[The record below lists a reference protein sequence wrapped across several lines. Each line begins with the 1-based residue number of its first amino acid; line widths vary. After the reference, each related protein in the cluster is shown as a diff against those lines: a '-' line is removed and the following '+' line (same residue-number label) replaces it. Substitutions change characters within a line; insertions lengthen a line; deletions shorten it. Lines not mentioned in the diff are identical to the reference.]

1 MLKALTNKLENL
13 KNSIKRFPISY
24 VLVLVIT
31 TLLFL
36 WNNSSTYS
44 DGTLGILE
52 KSILSFTLVF
62 FLSLWVYLSTEE
74 LKISNTKKSFYQ
86 LFPPAFW
93 ILFYLGLNISD
104 IVFPLCLAW
113 IISYVFFAPYIKKLL
128 AISTKK
134 LTIFGKTEEENEIYY
149 QYFYKIAIVFIFGFV
164 LGWLLFALWNLAILA
179 FQLLF
184 DLEWDLI
191 DDFYS
196 NWAIISLSFITPIV
210 CLAEIPNENL
220 ILNKKFE
227 LNVFVTFIIKYI
239 LTSFIVIY
247 FAILYAYSIKVLLNF
262 SDWPKWEVV
271 WLVIAFSVIGYITFI
286 LSYYFDNKVKFISI
300 IRKVFPFVVIP
311 QIFMLFYAI
320 YLRIAQYDLTTNRY
334 FVVIFGVWLL
344 VISMY
349 FVFSKKKNLVIIP
362 AVLTLFTII
371 ISVWPWSVYSL
382 PITRQMARLETNL
395 EKAWILVGWKIVPLN
410 SYDDIDKDLSKEIYD
425 GIHYICYNSN
435 CENIRKLF
443 SINDSSIGKWETINR
458 ISDNLKV
465 KRYNTY
471 DNWEKSFR
479 ISSEVWP
486 FPMDIEWYSKLAEI
500 SSYNSTQVQAKTT
513 NSEWI
518 NYSNLVNID
527 LENNTLQIS
536 NNGIIEENIDIL
548 PLINELYSIYTKNWE
563 QAKKL
568 VFDLSWTKY
577 DLKLFILYAVLRNPN
592 YTTYNEDL
600 YTYINWYVLIK
611 EK

>member
-1 MLKALTNKLENL
+1 
-13 KNSIKRFPISY
+13 
-24 VLVLVIT
+24 
-31 TLLFL
+31 
-36 WNNSSTYS
+36 
-44 DGTLGILE
+44 
-52 KSILSFTLVF
+52 
-62 FLSLWVYLSTEE
+62 
-74 LKISNTKKSFYQ
+74 
-86 LFPPAFW
+86 
-93 ILFYLGLNISD
+93 
-104 IVFPLCLAW
+104 
-113 IISYVFFAPYIKKLL
+113 
-128 AISTKK
+128 
-134 LTIFGKTEEENEIYY
+134 
-149 QYFYKIAIVFIFGFV
+149 
-164 LGWLLFALWNLAILA
+164 
-179 FQLLF
+179 
-184 DLEWDLI
+184 
-191 DDFYS
+191 
-196 NWAIISLSFITPIV
+196 
-210 CLAEIPNENL
+210 
-220 ILNKKFE
+220 
-227 LNVFVTFIIKYI
+227 
-239 LTSFIVIY
+239 
-247 FAILYAYSIKVLLNF
+247 
-262 SDWPKWEVV
+262 
-271 WLVIAFSVIGYITFI
+271 
-286 LSYYFDNKVKFISI
+286 
-300 IRKVFPFVVIP
+300 
-311 QIFMLFYAI
+311 
-320 YLRIAQYDLTTNRY
+320 
-334 FVVIFGVWLL
+334 
-344 VISMY
+344 MY